1 MVASRSA
8 TSKLDGVT
16 YERLVA
22 TDHTFERTELFDGV
36 SAEKPSMSSFPSD
49 LGGDLGF
56 VIRSHIGPDRYRL
69 RSDHAR
75 LALPRATITS

>member
-16 YERLVA
+16 YERLVT
-22 TDHTFERTELFDGV
+22 TDHTFERTELLDGV
-36 SAEKPSMSSFPSD
+36 SAEKPSMSPFHGD

-69 RSDHAR
+69 RSNHAR
-75 LALPRATITS
+75 LALPGATIKS